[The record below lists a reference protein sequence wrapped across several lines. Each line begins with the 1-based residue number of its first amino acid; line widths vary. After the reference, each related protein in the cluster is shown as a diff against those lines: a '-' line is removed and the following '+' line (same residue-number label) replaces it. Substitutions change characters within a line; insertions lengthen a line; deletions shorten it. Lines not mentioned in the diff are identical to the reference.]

1 MVRLRFVAPLL
12 VVALFGSSLLMG
24 DDKVDPIIVRVQLP
38 PNYKQLG
45 LTPKQ
50 KNDILKIRAKYAAE
64 IQELEQKIKDLKKQE
79 KTAYESVLTAAQK
92 ARLQE
97 IRNGKKEA
105 DDDAPVPVDKK
116 KSATAKDKK

>member
-24 DDKVDPIIVRVQLP
+24 DDKVDPIVVRVQLP

>member
-116 KSATAKDKK
+116 KSAAAKDKK